1 MPVSLP
7 LSTRIR
13 ILVVDDHPMMRA
25 GLASALSMDPGF
37 AEVMQANDGESAL
50 EMWRQ
55 QRPNVNLLDISMRGM
70 DGIDAL
76 RRLVGDS
83 PGAPRPAAACR
94 RPARARGSMRPLD
107 WFSSGVRRR
116 LVRPGRRRARTH
128 PPAAPV
134 PSTTSGRSR
143 QSRSPP
149 RSVAEATRRTHGSG
163 SGVSQAISL
172 YVNSRSVRRTTH
184 AGSVSL

>member
-25 GLASALSMDPGF
+25 GLARALSMDPGF

-50 EMWRQ
+50 DVWRQ
-55 QRPNVNLLDISMRGM
+55 QRPNVNLLDISMGGM

-76 RRLVGDS
+76 RRLV
-83 PGAPRPAAACR
+83 GAPRPAAACR

>member
-1 MPVSLP
+1 
-7 LSTRIR
+7 
-13 ILVVDDHPMMRA
+13 VDDHPMMRA

-55 QRPNVNLLDISMRGM
+55 QRPDVTLLDISMGGM

-76 RRLVGDS
+76 RRLV
-83 PGAPRPAAACR
+83 GAPRPAAACR

-107 WFSSGVRRR
+107 WSSSGGRRR

-134 PSTTSGRSR
+134 PSTASGRRR

>member
-1 MPVSLP
+1 
-7 LSTRIR
+7 
-13 ILVVDDHPMMRA
+13 MMRA

-55 QRPNVNLLDISMRGM
+55 QRPDVTLLDISMGGM

-76 RRLVGDS
+76 RRLV
-83 PGAPRPAAACR
+83 GAPRPAAACR

-107 WFSSGVRRR
+107 WSSSGGRRR

-134 PSTTSGRSR
+134 PSTASGRRR